1 MAKNQTPIQ
10 EILGDLNGGAFAHA
24 LETVMA
30 DVAQSVIRTGKKGK
44 VNINFDMDK
53 VKGTEQQVIISHKI
67 DFAEPTLTGKR
78 GEDSTSQTTVFVSP
92 DGEISLTP
100 KNDTM
105 ALFANAE

>member
-1 MAKNQTPIQ
+1 MAKQQTPIQ
-10 EILGDLNGGAFAHA
+10 EILADLNGGAFSAM

-44 VNINFDMDK
+44 VAVMFDMEQ
-53 VKGTEQQVIISHKI
+53 VKGTAQQITISHKI
-67 DFAEPTLTGKR
+67 DFKEPTTTGTR
-78 GEDSTSQTTVFVSP
+78 SEDTTEQTTVFVSV

-105 ALFANAE
+105 ALFANA